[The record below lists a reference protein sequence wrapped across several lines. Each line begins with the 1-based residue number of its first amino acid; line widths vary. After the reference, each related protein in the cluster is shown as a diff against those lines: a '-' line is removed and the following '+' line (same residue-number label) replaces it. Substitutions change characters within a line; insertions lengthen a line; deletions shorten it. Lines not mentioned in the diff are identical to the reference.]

1 MVLTTHVKDGSK
13 KPKFTPY
20 EEREVEIPSKD
31 EVRGHRNAKKRK
43 KEYEKKYGSDYDNW
57 N

>member
-1 MVLTTHVKDGSK
+1 MTTHVKDGSK
-13 KPKFTPY
+13 KPKITPY

-43 KEYEKKYGSDYDNW
+43 KDYDRKYNDDHDNW